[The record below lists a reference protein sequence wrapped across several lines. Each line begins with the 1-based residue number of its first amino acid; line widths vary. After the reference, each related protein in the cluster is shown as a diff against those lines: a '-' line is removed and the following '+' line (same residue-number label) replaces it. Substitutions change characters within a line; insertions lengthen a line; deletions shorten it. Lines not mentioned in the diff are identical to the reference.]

1 MGNESDINGNGGVQY
16 VKIAEKEEEFDI
28 MSLLAVGGILV
39 GVIAGVSYFISNNNL
54 KESYYTLDMGRGRIL
69 NNNIRN
75 YAMSIQ
81 DLEDLPN
88 FTRRR
93 LHYTK
98 SIHTKNV

>member
-1 MGNESDINGNGGVQY
+1 
-16 VKIAEKEEEFDI
+16 

-39 GVIAGVSYFISNNNL
+39 GAIAGVSYFVGSNNNL

-93 LHYTK
+93 VSYTK